1 MYRKKN
7 RSSSATA
14 LLERKFAA
22 LSLSTCV
29 SLSLYIYIYIIYL
42 YIYLYFSLYLSIYLS
57 FFIYL
62 SISASTVDSTVQ
74 RAAQLVHD
82 RHLLSMC
89 VSITLSLF
97 SLSHLFCLLFYFL
110 LTQHQGIFISCRGQ
124 QHQQHSSE
132 QLWDSLLVLSPAT
145 DECSLMLRQ

>member
-1 MYRKKN
+1 MKLQMNRKKN
-7 RSSSATA
+7 RSSCATA

-29 SLSLYIYIYIIYL
+29 SLSI
-42 YIYLYFSLYLSIYLS
+42 YLSIYLS
-57 FFIYL
+57 TFLYLSLYIYL
-62 SISASTVDSTVQ
+62 SISASAVDSTVQ
-74 RAAQLVHD
+74 RATKQVHD

-97 SLSHLFCLLFYFL
+97 SLSHLFCFLFYFL
-110 LTQHQGIFISCRGQ
+110 LTQHQGTFISCRGQ

-132 QLWDSLLVLSPAT
+132 QLWDSLLVRVDRKSTRLNS
-145 DECSLMLRQ
+145 SHRR

>member
-1 MYRKKN
+1 MIMDDMKLQMYRKKN

-57 FFIYL
+57 TFLYLSLYIYL

-110 LTQHQGIFISCRGQ
+110 LT
-124 QHQQHSSE
+124 
-132 QLWDSLLVLSPAT
+132 
-145 DECSLMLRQ
+145 